1 MINNSTLAAEE
12 CIGLTPWDADGE
24 RADQAEAGVGVR
36 FFLLDV
42 GFCSERGA
50 HAENI
55 RRGNGAVDA
64 LVCQLCSP

>member
-1 MINNSTLAAEE
+1 MINNPTLPTLQ

-42 GFCSERGA
+42 DVCSERGG
-50 HAENI
+50 HA
-55 RRGNGAVDA
+55 G
-64 LVCQLCSP
+64 